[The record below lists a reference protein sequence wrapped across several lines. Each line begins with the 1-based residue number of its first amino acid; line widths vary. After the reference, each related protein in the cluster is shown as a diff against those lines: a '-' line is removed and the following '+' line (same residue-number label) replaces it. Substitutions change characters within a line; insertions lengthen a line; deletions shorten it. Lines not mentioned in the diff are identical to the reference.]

1 MQIGTYLILLFLV
14 STILE
19 LFNNLEN
26 DIWRTGRTIKMK

>member
-1 MQIGTYLILLFLV
+1 MQIGTYLSLLFLV

-26 DIWRTGRTIKMK
+26 DIGRINKMK